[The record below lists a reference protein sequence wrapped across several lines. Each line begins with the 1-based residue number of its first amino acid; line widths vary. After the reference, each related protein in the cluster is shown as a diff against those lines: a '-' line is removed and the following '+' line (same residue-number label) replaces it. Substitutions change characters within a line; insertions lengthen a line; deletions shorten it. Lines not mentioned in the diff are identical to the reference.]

1 MGFKSQREDV
11 ELAGV
16 EVGEVG
22 VGIDVILPV
31 NQGTTPFMLNSLATG
46 KIESVFNGFK
56 DRKWPL
62 TSLKH
67 FS

>member
-16 EVGEVG
+16 EGGEVG

-46 KIESVFNGFK
+46 KIESVFSGFK

-62 TSLKH
+62 TSLKR